1 MLSSITGHA
10 VWCDVQGG
18 RAASRTVL
26 ADWREWWLAH
36 EDDFRNLSRSERL
49 WGLFSKTRY
58 GRWMAR
64 LFGGRLGMSSYFR
77 KPVAAVLEKRFPV
90 TMGIGLAALALAFLV
105 GVPLG
110 VWIAVRNDRPV
121 GRLMDSALLVA
132 YCSPSYV
139 VGLALIFLLGGLGG
153 LSLFPSGG
161 LHGLPGSSPLG
172 DGLLDLLWHHGVRNG
187 LLPLIALLG
196 LMIPALVTGA
206 VVVETI
212 FDLPG
217 FGGALMVALW
227 NRDTNLFMGILVISV
242 LATMSGLA
250 FSDLGMWIADPRV
263 RRKGEAS

>member
-1 MLSSITGHA
+1 
-10 VWCDVQGG
+10 
-18 RAASRTVL
+18 
-26 ADWREWWLAH
+26 
-36 EDDFRNLSRSERL
+36 
-49 WGLFSKTRY
+49 
-58 GRWMAR
+58 
-64 LFGGRLGMSSYFR
+64 
-77 KPVAAVLEKRFPV
+77 
-90 TMGIGLAALALAFLV
+90 MGIGLAALALAFLV

-121 GRLMDSALLVA
+121 GRLIDSALLVA

-172 DGLLDLLWHHGVRNG
+172 DGLLDLLWHAVLPVVTLAFGLTAMVARYAAESVTRAMAEPHILAARARGLPESWILWRHGVRNG

-217 FGGALMVALW
+217 LGGALMVALW

-250 FSDLGMWIADPRV
+250 LSDLGMWIADPRV